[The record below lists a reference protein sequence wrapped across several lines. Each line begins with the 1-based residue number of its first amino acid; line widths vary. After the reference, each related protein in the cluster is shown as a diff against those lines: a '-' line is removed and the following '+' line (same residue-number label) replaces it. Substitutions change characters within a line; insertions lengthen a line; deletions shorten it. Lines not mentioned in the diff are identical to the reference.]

1 MIFNSPPFSE
11 ISLKKGKQIKCL
23 KKIIHIMLKKY
34 HQKTPIPS
42 IKLLCSD
49 VPPWQYEYIRPLI
62 FSQRSKGHE
71 GISTGHKSFSFP
83 PICKINSKILPTESQ
98 WTIFETLQWYRH
110 HILLR
115 LFFPVFHGSS
125 RNTFIQH
132 KYNESKLTPYI
143 IVLHRKST
151 TKKLSRFPQHLL
163 STVLC

>member
-34 HQKTPIPS
+34 HQKTQYLRLNCSALMFHPDNMNTLGPWFS
-42 IKLLCSD
+42 VSELRVMKGFQQVLL
-49 VPPWQYEYIRPLI
+49 L
-62 FSQRSKGHE
+62 
-71 GISTGHKSFSFP
+71 P

-110 HILLR
+110 HILLS

-125 RNTFIQH
+125 GNMFIQH
-132 KYNESKLTPYI
+132 KYNESKLTPFI

-151 TKKLSRFPQHLL
+151 IKNLSRFPQHLL